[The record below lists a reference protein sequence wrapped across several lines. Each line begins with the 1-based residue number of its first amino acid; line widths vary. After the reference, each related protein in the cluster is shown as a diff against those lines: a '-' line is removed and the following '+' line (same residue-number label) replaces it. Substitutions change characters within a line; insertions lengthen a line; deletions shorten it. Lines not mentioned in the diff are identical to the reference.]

1 LSPFLTGVV
10 AGIVIGLVSAAGLC
24 CLYKYR
30 KNLKL
35 HSGRQLASRRSRGS
49 ELEELSRLTGGLA
62 HEIKNPLSIIKVN
75 LKLVSED
82 LAGQNENV
90 MRAAKKIDVVRR
102 ETERLEQ
109 ILGDFLAFIKKT
121 DLHLSGIDINQ
132 TVSDMIDFYSP
143 QAFSHSI
150 TVRSGLAGE
159 SLICKAD
166 AGSLKQVLLNLF
178 INAQQAMPDGG
189 ELMLRTQKN
198 GKNAVIIISD
208 TGKGIEP
215 ENLNRI
221 FDAFHS
227 TRPGGSG
234 LGLSTSRKI
243 IEAHNGSIRVDS
255 IPGKGTSFTIQLPL
269 ENR

>member
-1 LSPFLTGVV
+1 MYSFWTGVFWV
-10 AGIVIGLVSAAGLC
+10 FVIAAVVTAFLC
-24 CLYKYR
+24 CFYNHK
-30 KNLKL
+30 KNLKFRC
-35 HSGRQLASRRSRGS
+35 GKQS

-82 LAGQNENV
+82 LTGQNENII
-90 MRAAKKIDVVRR
+90 RAAKKIAVVRK

-109 ILGDFLAFIKKT
+109 ILEDFLRYIKKT
-121 DLHLSGIDINQ
+121 ELHLSCVDINQ

-150 TVRSGLAGE
+150 TVRSSLAGE

-166 AGSLKQVLLNLF
+166 GDMLKQILLNLF
-178 INAQQAMPDGG
+178 INAQQAMPDSG

-198 GKNAVIIISD
+198 GENAVIIVSD
-208 TGKGIEP
+208 TGRGIEP
-215 ENLNRI
+215 ENLGRI
-221 FDAFHS
+221 FNAYYS
-227 TRPGGSG
+227 TKPGGSG
-234 LGLSTSRKI
+234 LGLSTSKKI

-255 IPGKGTSFTIQLPL
+255 VPGKGTSFTIQLPL
-269 ENR
+269 ESR

>member
-1 LSPFLTGVV
+1 MPPFLTGVV
-10 AGIVIGLVSAAGLC
+10 AGFIIGAVLAAAGC
-24 CLYKYR
+24 CFYNHR

-35 HSGRQLASRRSRGS
+35 HCGKQS
-49 ELEELSRLTGGLA
+49 ELEELGRLTGGLA

-82 LAGQNENV
+82 LTGQSENTT
-90 MRAAKKIDVVRR
+90 RAAKKIAVVRK
-102 ETERLEQ
+102 ETERLER
-109 ILGDFLAFIKKT
+109 ILEDFLRYIKKT
-121 DLHLSGIDINQ
+121 ELHLSCVDINQ
-132 TVSDMIDFYSP
+132 IVTDMVDFYSP

-166 AGSLKQVLLNLF
+166 GDMLKQILLNLF
-178 INAQQAMPDGG
+178 INAQQAMPNGG

-198 GKNAVIIISD
+198 GRNAVVIVSD

-215 ENLNRI
+215 ENLGRI
-221 FDAFHS
+221 FNAYYS
-227 TRPGGSG
+227 TKPGGSG
-234 LGLSTSRKI
+234 LGLSTSKKI

-255 IPGKGTSFTIQLPL
+255 VPGKGTSFTIQLPL